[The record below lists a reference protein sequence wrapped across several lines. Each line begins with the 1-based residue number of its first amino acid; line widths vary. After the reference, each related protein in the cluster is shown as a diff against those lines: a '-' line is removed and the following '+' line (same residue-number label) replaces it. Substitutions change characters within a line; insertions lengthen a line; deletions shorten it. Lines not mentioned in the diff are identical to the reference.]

1 MAQMDYIDPQEL
13 VDKNIFELLGLK
25 DASEDKKKEIMDNMM
40 QTVQNRVLSRIL
52 DSLSDEDLKEFDK
65 LTAENKTEEINKF
78 LNAKGVNLA
87 QISAEEALNYK
98 TEIINQMAARDE
110 KTTKQ

>member
-1 MAQMDYIDPQEL
+1 MDYIDPQEL
-13 VDKNIFELLGLK
+13 VDKNIFELLDLK
-25 DASEDKKKEIMDNMM
+25 DAPEDKKKEIMDNMM

-52 DSLSDEDLKEFDK
+52 DALSDEDLKEFDK

-78 LNAKGVNLA
+78 LDGKGVNLA

-110 KTTKQ
+110 KTAKQ